1 MIIPMKKTYK
11 IVSVAAVILAFGLF
25 GGYAYVM
32 KGGSR
37 DVNTEEPAYTL
48 NAVDLIADFNKNA
61 EDASKKY
68 LNKTIEVSGT
78 ISASD
83 GIDLTLNQNIIC
95 NMQQKNALKN
105 GVQANIK
112 GRLLGF
118 DDLMGEIKLD
128 QCCIIK

>member
-1 MIIPMKKTYK
+1 MKKTYK